1 MADVKITDTNQY
13 SDALRRI
20 RTDVTLFIERT
31 TLPYTTVSLPQDL
44 VDKVEK
50 DLNKVLLYEQLRKG
64 IERSLEDLGAISLWK
79 FERDHKDVPFIQF
92 RLSRERLKEEA

>member
-1 MADVKITDTNQY
+1 MEGKITDSNQY
-13 SDALRRI
+13 TDSLRRM

-31 TLPYTTVSLPQDL
+31 TLPYITVSLPRDL

-50 DLNKVLLYEQLRKG
+50 DPNKILVYEQLRRG
-64 IERSLEDLGAISLWK
+64 IERALEDLGAISLWK
-79 FERDHKDVPFIQF
+79 FERDPKDIPFIQF